1 MKRTIWYELQLT
13 ETEDAYAHWYICSF
27 ATKCKIQSVV
37 INKIYALKLI
47 VNCTYLPLTF
57 PWWGA
62 GDTYIHWKLIPKF
75 HRARHKVPQESKFSK
90 PSAIDEVKMKIKSFT
105 SSVMEKFSTRQ
116 YIERLPWALP
126 MINRV
131 IRYIGMQHPSARKTG
146 QASQKVP
153 GHWKF
158 ERLFL
163 ECGIME
169 QVDTYLLRRFSS
181 EMSTNS
187 RYSV

>member
-1 MKRTIWYELQLT
+1 MSEKDYMIRTSIQLT

-27 ATKCKIQSVV
+27 ATKCKIQNLRFEVDC
-37 INKIYALKLI
+37 KL
-47 VNCTYLPLTF
+47 YLLTSHF
-57 PWWGA
+57 PMMRCRR
-62 GDTYIHWKLIPKF
+62 YLHWKLIPKF
-75 HRARHKVPQESKFSK
+75 HRARHKVPQESKCSK